1 MVTLSHYE
9 MPWHLVEKYQ
19 GFYSREVIDFF
30 IRYAKTCFQ
39 RYQHKV
45 KYWLTFNEINAG
57 TMGDPLASL
66 MGLGYMTKEDLQ
78 RDKRRISKLYDSL
91 FKKSSNRFILYSR
104 N

>member
-66 MGLGYMTKEDLQ
+66 MGLGYMTKKIYKENNHVRLM
-78 RDKRRISKLYDSL
+78 
-91 FKKSSNRFILYSR
+91 N
-104 N
+104 